1 MTTPGPSI
9 PGRAFDGGDSHRLS
23 PKDPSHPRH
32 VAVIMDG
39 NGRWA
44 KQQMRPRAF
53 GHHAG
58 VRSARRVVRAA
69 SAAGVEVL
77 TMFAFSQE
85 NWHRPE
91 EEVSLLMRLFVQT
104 LKREIRS
111 LMKNQVRWRFIGEH
125 SAFPAELQQ
134 LMRDTE
140 AMSKDNQGL
149 TLLIAVGYGGQ
160 WDIAQAAARAAAE
173 GIAVTPQAIEQRL
186 VTAGLPAVDLM
197 VRTGGEIRISNF
209 LLWQLSY
216 AELYFCDT
224 LWPDFGA
231 DDLLEAFAWFAGR
244 QRRFGRVPEAS

>member
-1 MTTPGPSI
+1 MTSDVPVLPI
-9 PGRAFDGGDSHRLS
+9 DRV
-23 PKDPSHPRH
+23 PRH

-44 KQQMRPRAF
+44 KQRLQPRAF

-69 SAAGVEVL
+69 SQAGVEVL

-91 EEVSLLMRLFVQT
+91 EEVSLLMRLFVST

-111 LMKNQVRWRFIGEH
+111 LMKNGVRWRFIGDH
-125 SAFPAELQQ
+125 SAFSPELQK
-134 LMRDTE
+134 LMRETE
-140 AMSKDNQGL
+140 ALSKDNTGL

-160 WDIAQAAARAAAE
+160 WDIAQAAQRAVAE
-173 GIAVTPQAIEQRL
+173 GVAPTAEAIEARL

-197 VRTGGEIRISNF
+197 IRTGGESRISNF

-224 LWPDFGA
+224 LWPDFGG
-231 DDLLEAFAWFAGR
+231 DDLLQALQWFGGR
-244 QRRFGRVPEAS
+244 QRRFGRVPEAA

>member
-1 MTTPGPSI
+1 
-9 PGRAFDGGDSHRLS
+9 
-23 PKDPSHPRH
+23 
-32 VAVIMDG
+32 MDG

-125 SAFPAELQQ
+125 SAFPPELQQ
-134 LMRDTE
+134 LMRETE
-140 AMSKDNQGL
+140 AMSKDNKGL

-173 GIAVTPQAIEQRL
+173 GVAITPAAIEQRL
-186 VTAGLPAVDLM
+186 ATAGLPSVDLM
-197 VRTGGEIRISNF
+197 IRTGGEIRISNF

-231 DDLLEAFAWFAGR
+231 DELLQSFSWFAGR
-244 QRRFGRVPEAS
+244 QRRFGRVPEAV

>member
-1 MTTPGPSI
+1 MTAAVPNLPAD
-9 PGRAFDGGDSHRLS
+9 RV
-23 PKDPSHPRH
+23 PRH
-32 VAVIMDG
+32 VAIIMDG

-44 KQQMRPRAF
+44 KQRMRPRAF

-91 EEVSLLMRLFVQT
+91 EEVSLLMQLFVQT
-104 LKREIRS
+104 LKREIKS

-125 SAFPAELQQ
+125 SAFPVELQR
-134 LMRDTE
+134 LMRETE
-140 AMSKDNQGL
+140 AMSKDNKGL

-173 GIAVTPQAIEQRL
+173 GEAITPQAIEQRL

-197 VRTGGEIRISNF
+197 VRTGGEVRISNF

-231 DDLLEAFAWFAGR
+231 DELLQAFAWFAGR
-244 QRRFGRVPEAS
+244 QRRFGRVPEAV

>member
-1 MTTPGPSI
+1 MTAAVPPL
-9 PGRAFDGGDSHRLS
+9 PAERV
-23 PKDPSHPRH
+23 PRH

-44 KQQMRPRAF
+44 KDRLRPRAF

-69 SAAGVEVL
+69 SDAGVEVL

-104 LKREIRS
+104 LRREIKS
-111 LMKNQVRWRFIGEH
+111 LMKNRVRWRFIGEH
-125 SAFPAELQQ
+125 SAFPPELQA
-134 LMRDTE
+134 LMRETE
-140 AMSKDNQGL
+140 AMSKDNDGL

-160 WDIAQAAARAAAE
+160 WDIAQAASRAVAE
-173 GIAVTPQAIEQRL
+173 GLTPSAEAIEARL
-186 VTAGLPAVDLM
+186 VTAGLPPVDLM
-197 VRTGGEIRISNF
+197 IRTGGELRISNF

-216 AELYFCDT
+216 AELYFCET
-224 LWPDFGA
+224 LWPDFGSEEFLQA
-231 DDLLEAFAWFAGR
+231 LRWFAGR
-244 QRRFGRVPEAS
+244 QRRFGRVPEAA

>member
-1 MTTPGPSI
+1 MIAADVIGDTILPGHYFARNSAVHCFAVETADAELPKSSI
-9 PGRAFDGGDSHRLS
+9 QFTSGS
-23 PKDPSHPRH
+23 
-32 VAVIMDG
+32 
-39 NGRWA
+39 
-44 KQQMRPRAF
+44 
-53 GHHAG
+53 
-58 VRSARRVVRAA
+58 RR
-69 SAAGVEVL
+69 
-77 TMFAFSQE
+77 
-85 NWHRPE
+85 
-91 EEVSLLMRLFVQT
+91 
-104 LKREIRS
+104 
-111 LMKNQVRWRFIGEH
+111 NQVRWRFIGEH

-140 AMSKDNQGL
+140 AMSKDNKGL

-173 GIAVTPQAIEQRL
+173 GVAVTPQAIEQRL

>member
-1 MTTPGPSI
+1 MTASVPSL
-9 PGRAFDGGDSHRLS
+9 PADRV
-23 PKDPSHPRH
+23 PRH

-111 LMKNQVRWRFIGEH
+111 LMKNQVRWRL
-125 SAFPAELQQ
+125 A
-134 LMRDTE
+134 
-140 AMSKDNQGL
+140 
-149 TLLIAVGYGGQ
+149 
-160 WDIAQAAARAAAE
+160 
-173 GIAVTPQAIEQRL
+173 
-186 VTAGLPAVDLM
+186 
-197 VRTGGEIRISNF
+197 
-209 LLWQLSY
+209 
-216 AELYFCDT
+216 
-224 LWPDFGA
+224 
-231 DDLLEAFAWFAGR
+231 
-244 QRRFGRVPEAS
+244 

>member
-1 MTTPGPSI
+1 
-9 PGRAFDGGDSHRLS
+9 
-23 PKDPSHPRH
+23 
-32 VAVIMDG
+32 MDG

-125 SAFPAELQQ
+125 SAFPPELQQ
-134 LMRDTE
+134 LMRETE
-140 AMSKDNQGL
+140 AMSKDNRGL

-173 GIAVTPQAIEQRL
+173 GVAITPAAIEQRL
-186 VTAGLPAVDLM
+186 ATAGLPAVDLM
-197 VRTGGEIRISNF
+197 IRTGGEIRISNF

-231 DDLLEAFAWFAGR
+231 DELLQAFSWFAGR
-244 QRRFGRVPEAS
+244 QRRFGRVPEAV

>member
-1 MTTPGPSI
+1 MTAAVPNLPAD
-9 PGRAFDGGDSHRLS
+9 RV
-23 PKDPSHPRH
+23 PRH
-32 VAVIMDG
+32 VAIIMDG

-44 KQQMRPRAF
+44 KQRMRPRAF

-91 EEVSLLMRLFVQT
+91 EEVSLLMQLFVQT
-104 LKREIRS
+104 LKREIKS

-125 SAFPAELQQ
+125 SAFPPELQA
-134 LMRDTE
+134 LMRETE
-140 AMSKDNQGL
+140 AMSKDNRGL

-160 WDIAQAAARAAAE
+160 WDIAQAASRAVAE
-173 GIAVTPQAIEQRL
+173 GLSPSAEAIEARL

-197 VRTGGEIRISNF
+197 IRTGGELRISNF

-216 AELYFCDT
+216 AELYFCET

-231 DDLLEAFAWFAGR
+231 EEFLQALRWFAGR
-244 QRRFGRVPEAS
+244 QRRFGRVPEAA

>member
-1 MTTPGPSI
+1 MTAAVPNLPATG
-9 PGRAFDGGDSHRLS
+9 A
-23 PKDPSHPRH
+23 PRH

-44 KQQMRPRAF
+44 KQRMQPRAF

-77 TMFAFSQE
+77 TVFAFSQE

-91 EEVSLLMRLFVQT
+91 EEVSLLMRLFVRT

-111 LMKNQVRWRFIGEH
+111 LMKNQVRWRFIGDH
-125 SAFPAELQQ
+125 CRFPAELQK

-140 AMSKDNQGL
+140 ALSKDNQGL

-160 WDIAQAAARAAAE
+160 WDIAQAAQRAVADGVPPTAE
-173 GIAVTPQAIEQRL
+173 AIESRL
-186 VTAGLPAVDLM
+186 LTAGLPAVDLM
-197 VRTGGEIRISNF
+197 IRTGGEMRISNF

-216 AELYFCDT
+216 AELYFCET
-224 LWPDFGA
+224 LWPDFGGDEFVA
-231 DDLLEAFAWFAGR
+231 ALNWFAGR
-244 QRRFGRVPEAS
+244 QRRFGRVPEAT

>member
-1 MTTPGPSI
+1 MTAAVPNLPAD
-9 PGRAFDGGDSHRLS
+9 RV
-23 PKDPSHPRH
+23 PRH
-32 VAVIMDG
+32 VAIIMDG

-44 KQQMRPRAF
+44 KQRMRPRAF

-91 EEVSLLMRLFVQT
+91 EEVSLLMQLFVQT
-104 LKREIRS
+104 LKREIKS

-125 SAFPAELQQ
+125 SAFPVELQR
-134 LMRDTE
+134 LMRETE
-140 AMSKDNQGL
+140 AMSKDNKGL

-173 GIAVTPQAIEQRL
+173 GEAITPQAIEQRL

-197 VRTGGEIRISNF
+197 VRTGGEVRISNF

-231 DDLLEAFAWFAGR
+231 DELLRAFAWFAGR
-244 QRRFGRVPEAS
+244 QRRFGRVPEAV

>member
-1 MTTPGPSI
+1 MTAAVPQLPAD
-9 PGRAFDGGDSHRLS
+9 RV
-23 PKDPSHPRH
+23 PRH

-44 KQQMRPRAF
+44 KQRLQPRAF

-134 LMRDTE
+134 LMRETE
-140 AMSKDNQGL
+140 AMSKDNKGL

-173 GIAVTPQAIEQRL
+173 GLAISPEAIERRL
-186 VTAGLPAVDLM
+186 GTAGLPAVDLM
-197 VRTGGEIRISNF
+197 IRTGGEVRISNF

-224 LWPDFGA
+224 LWPDFGGE
-231 DDLLEAFAWFAGR
+231 DLDRALAWFAGR
-244 QRRFGRVPEAS
+244 QRRFGRVPDAS